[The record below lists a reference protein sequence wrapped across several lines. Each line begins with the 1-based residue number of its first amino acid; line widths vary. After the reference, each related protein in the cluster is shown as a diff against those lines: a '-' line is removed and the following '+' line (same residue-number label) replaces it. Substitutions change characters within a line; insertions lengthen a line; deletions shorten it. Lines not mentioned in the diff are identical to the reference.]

1 MIRVRESLSKKL
13 TAMNLIVSA
22 TALLLAST
30 AFLAYD
36 VITFRTSLKTGTSL
50 QAQLLGEN
58 AISPLLFN
66 DPQSA
71 RNMLAALH
79 TSPRILYGAIY
90 TESGQF
96 FAGYWRKSQVQKPL
110 PLPRGALDREETSN
124 FESDQFAHTH
134 AIVVQGRRVGTVY
147 IRSDLEGLSNRLK
160 SFAIIV
166 IVILSASLLVALAV
180 SRISQR
186 TVTQPILRLA
196 EAALAVSRQKDYQV
210 RVPEVGDKDE
220 VSVLVSAFNE
230 MLQEIQKRD
239 SALQERERQF
249 RTLADSIPQLA
260 WMAEANGSLF
270 WYNHRWYEYT
280 GTTPEQ
286 MQGWG
291 WQSVHD
297 PERLPHVLSLWQAS
311 LASGKPFEMVFP
323 LRGSD
328 GTYRDFLTLAL
339 PVRDA
344 TGKIVRWF
352 GTNTDITQQRR
363 AEDALRQSEKL
374 AATGRLAASIAHEIN
389 NPLEAVMNLT
399 YLARKQPGNVQ
410 KYLQLAEQEL
420 ERIAQ
425 ITKNTLGFY
434 RDSTSSVNADISEL
448 LNEVVRLYER
458 KLQFKKAALRPEY
471 GCDMIVIGYPGELR
485 QIFANLIANAIEAL
499 PQDAGCLRIRA
510 SKAHSWNGSRRDG
523 VRVTFMDNG
532 TGIAARNR
540 KKIFDPFFTTKKD
553 VGTGLGLWLTANLVQ
568 KHQGTL
574 SVRSSV
580 NPGQSWTAVSV
591 FLPVQA
597 IKQ

>member
-1 MIRVRESLSKKL
+1 
-13 TAMNLIVSA
+13 MNLIVSA

-30 AFLAYD
+30 AFLIYD
-36 VITFRTSLKTGTSL
+36 VITFRTHLKTGTSL

-58 AISPLLFN
+58 AISPLTFN
-66 DPQSA
+66 DPQSE
-71 RNMLAALH
+71 RSMLAALH
-79 TSPRILYGAIY
+79 TSPRIVYGGIY
-90 TESGQF
+90 THSGEF
-96 FAGYWRKSQVQKPL
+96 FAGYWRKDEVQRPL
-110 PLPRGALDREETSN
+110 PLPSRALNQEETSS
-124 FESDQFAHTH
+124 FENGQFALTH
-134 AIVVQGRRVGTVY
+134 AIVFQGKRVGTVY
-147 IRSDLEGLSNRLK
+147 IRSDLKVLSDRLK

-166 IVILSASLLVALAV
+166 IVILSASLLLALAV

-196 EAALAVSRQKDYQV
+196 DTALAVSRQKDYQV
-210 RVPEVGDKDE
+210 RVPEVGDQDE
-220 VSVLVSAFNE
+220 VAVLVSAFNE
-230 MLQEIQKRD
+230 MLQEIQQRD

-286 MQGWG
+286 MLGWG

-297 PERLPHVLSLWQAS
+297 PEKLAQVLTEWQAS
-311 LASGKPFEMVFP
+311 LASGQPFEMVFP
-323 LRGSD
+323 LRGAD
-328 GTYRDFLTLAL
+328 GTFRDFLTLAL

-344 TGKIVRWF
+344 AGKIVRWF

-434 RDSTSSVNADISEL
+434 RDSASSVDADISEL
-448 LNEVVRLYER
+448 LQEVVRLYQR
-458 KLQFKKAALRPEY
+458 KLQFKKAALHPEY
-471 GCDMIVIGYPGELR
+471 GRDMIVIGYPGELR

-499 PQDAGCLRIRA
+499 PPDAGCLSIRA
-510 SKAHSWNGSRRDG
+510 SKAHSWNGVRREG

-532 TGIAARNR
+532 TGIAAGYR

-553 VGTGLGLWLTANLVQ
+553 VGTGLGLWLTASLVQ

-574 SVRSSV
+574 RVRSSV
-580 NPGQSWTAVSV
+580 TPGQSWTAVSV
-591 FLPVQA
+591 FLPFEPV
-597 IKQ
+597 KQ